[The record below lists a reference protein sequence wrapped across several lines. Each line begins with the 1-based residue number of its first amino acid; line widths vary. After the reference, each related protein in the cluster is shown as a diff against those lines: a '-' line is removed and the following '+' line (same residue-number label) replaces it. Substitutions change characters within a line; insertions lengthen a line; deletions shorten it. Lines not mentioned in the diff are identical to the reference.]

1 MIGKRVNK
9 RVRDGPALALAL
21 LVGRQ
26 IIKRPQVQSL
36 DNTMFPMYL
45 YCRYME
51 KSVISRIGKWG
62 NSLAVRLP
70 KAFADEMN
78 LAENASIRI
87 MLKDGTLI
95 IAPEREPKR
104 NLEELLAGVTEENIH
119 GEWETGGPTGK
130 EPW

>member
-1 MIGKRVNK
+1 MV
-9 RVRDGPALALAL
+9 
-21 LVGRQ
+21 
-26 IIKRPQVQSL
+26 
-36 DNTMFPMYL
+36 
-45 YCRYME
+45 
-51 KSVISRIGKWG
+51 SRIGKWG

-78 LAENASIRI
+78 LADNASIRM
-87 MLKDGTLI
+87 MLKEGALI
-95 IAPEREPKR
+95 IIPDREPKS